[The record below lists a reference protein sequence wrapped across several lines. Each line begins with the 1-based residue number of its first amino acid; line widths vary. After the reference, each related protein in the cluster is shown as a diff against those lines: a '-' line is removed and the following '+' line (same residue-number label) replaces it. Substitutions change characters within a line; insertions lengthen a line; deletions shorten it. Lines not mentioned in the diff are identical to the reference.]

1 MTRTLTI
8 TALER
13 ASAQDG
19 TLWLVRDGDWPKAC
33 PLADPESCNG
43 EHCDCR
49 LGPPAEF
56 VLACAPC
63 GTCHSTRRSSEWDV
77 YDMRHNVP
85 CPDCC
90 IELVGS
96 CPTCAGDTNDEFH
109 PCAKSQRDGQ
119 HCNCSIEQDHCHWCG
134 LEWLGDGE
142 IDCPPCKNTKT
153 VTLGYAYA
161 VGQPLPIVAFG
172 DWLRDET
179 VTANGVV
186 VADGNAYVRTGQY
199 VGLTRRSWRG
209 SGFPVPNITDRLA
222 HYGPPESLVGMW
234 ALQLAVTA

>member
-1 MTRTLTI
+1 VTRALTI
-8 TALER
+8 TAAEW
-13 ASAQDG
+13 ASAKDG
-19 TLWLVRDGDWPKAC
+19 TLWLVGQG
-33 PLADPESCNG
+33 G
-43 EHCDCR
+43 EHWAMRPDAPVL
-49 LGPPAEF
+49 LGHLPPAEF
-56 VLACAPC
+56 VQACAPC
-63 GTCHSTRRSSEWDV
+63 ETCEGHRSLWHIGTVKNGRPSEW
-77 YDMRHNVP
+77 RP

-96 CPTCAGDTNDEFH
+96 CPTCDGDTNDEFH

-119 HCNCSIEQDHCHWCG
+119 HCNCSMEQDHCHWCG

-186 VADGNAYVRTGQY
+186 VADGNAYVR
-199 VGLTRRSWRG
+199 G

-234 ALQLAVTA
+234 ALQLQLTGEPQ

>member
-63 GTCHSTRRSSEWDV
+63 ETCHSTRRSSEWDV
-77 YDMRHNVP
+77 YDMRHNAP
-85 CPDCC
+85 CPDCR
-90 IELVGS
+90 IKLVGV

-119 HCNCSIEQDHCHWCG
+119 HCNCSMEQDHCHWCG

-161 VGQPLPIVAFG
+161 VGQPALI
-172 DWLRDET
+172 
-179 VTANGVV
+179 TAEN
-186 VADGNAYVRTGQY
+186 
-199 VGLTRRSWRG
+199 VGHHYY
-209 SGFPVPNITDRLA
+209 RLA

>member
-56 VLACAPC
+56 VQACAPC
-63 GTCHSTRRSSEWDV
+63 ETCHSTRRSSEWDV
-77 YDMRHNVP
+77 YDMRHNAP

-119 HCNCSIEQDHCHWCG
+119 HCNCSMEQDHCHWCG

-161 VGQPLPIVAFG
+161 VGQPLPIILGWQRPDG
-172 DWLRDET
+172 DSSGDVLSFWKWHYGPDLVMQRAWNA
-179 VTANGVV
+179 TAIQTQN
-186 VADGNAYVRTGQY
+186 ADRTAA
-199 VGLTRRSWRG
+199 
-209 SGFPVPNITDRLA
+209 LA
-222 HYGPPESLVGMW
+222 HYGPPEALIGKW
-234 ALQLAVTA
+234 ALQLAVKS